1 MARAQLK
8 LPLVTSA
15 SHPILMRDR
24 ALTLRQARRLS
35 RRFCD
40 VGVTI
45 PPMRLQQI
53 AAGASAGDDE
63 WTNVSF
69 AFTATELQREE
80 RHAKLMRVRRRVL
93 HSLIFAGLV
102 LVALNALMTM
112 AYLLVVALHASPY

>member
-1 MARAQLK
+1 
-8 LPLVTSA
+8 
-15 SHPILMRDR
+15 MRDR